1 MKANAE
7 NHEINLKKN
16 MVKYWNRLNNCWNM
30 LPIAQNQC
38 HLRPM
43 HIFRNSIC
51 PIQTA
56 NRWTCPSRQNYGKKY
71 VIMGTKGLTNSHDR
85 PTKPADCNRFSSI
98 ILSNAVNNS
107 SSLCLVNE
115 CFKPHFLDLSRN
127 KSQANS
133 NMDKW
138 FAALA
143 SC

>member
-1 MKANAE
+1 
-7 NHEINLKKN
+7 
-16 MVKYWNRLNNCWNM
+16 M

-51 PIQTA
+51 PVHIFRNSICPVQTA

-71 VIMGTKGLTNSHDR
+71 VIMGTKGLEISHDR

-115 CFKPHFLDLSRN
+115 CFKPHFLDLSRKN
-127 KSQANS
+127 PRQTATWINGLQCWLLVSQ
-133 NMDKW
+133 
-138 FAALA
+138 
-143 SC
+143 C